1 MRRHG
6 AGRGGAGGSALVIAL
21 LVLALAAIVAL
32 AGARG
37 SAFGLRVASAG
48 QTRLQVRSAA
58 ENAVERALARRLP
71 GGESLAAWTESAD
84 GHEVRTETVRDRR
97 LPLGS
102 APLDGFSVGV
112 GGAAF
117 GAEHYVSR
125 ATATA
130 HTGATATVEQ
140 KFYLLVPE
148 GP

>member
-1 MRRHG
+1 MKHPVASRRTG
-6 AGRGGAGGSALVIAL
+6 GGSALVIAL
-21 LVLALAAIVAL
+21 LVLALAAVVAL

-37 SAFGLRVASAG
+37 SVFGLRVAAAA
-48 QTRLQVRSAA
+48 QARLQVRSAA
-58 ENAVERALARRLP
+58 ENALERALVRRLP
-71 GGESLAAWTESAD
+71 TGESLAAWTESVD
-84 GHEVRTETVRDRR
+84 GHAERTETVRDRR

-102 APLDGFSVGV
+102 APLDGFSVGL

-130 HTGATATVEQ
+130 RTGATATVEQ

>member
-1 MRRHG
+1 MS
-6 AGRGGAGGSALVIAL
+6 GRGTSGRAARGSALVIAL
-21 LVLALAAIVAL
+21 LVLALAAVVAL

-58 ENAVERALARRLP
+58 ENALERALARRLP

-84 GHEVRTETVRDRR
+84 GHEVRTEIVRDRR

-117 GAEHYVSR
+117 GAEHYVAR
-125 ATATA
+125 ATATWGS
-130 HTGATATVEQ
+130 GAAATVEQ